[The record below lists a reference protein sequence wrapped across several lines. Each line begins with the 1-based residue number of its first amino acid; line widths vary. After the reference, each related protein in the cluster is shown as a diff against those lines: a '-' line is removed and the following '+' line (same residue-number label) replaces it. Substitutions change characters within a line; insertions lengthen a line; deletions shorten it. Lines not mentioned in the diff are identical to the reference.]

1 MKVLLLYPETP
12 GSFWSFQESC
22 KLVDRQALLPP
33 LGLITVAALLP
44 AAWDFRLVDL
54 NARPLTPEDWD
65 WADLVMVSGMLI
77 HKPGVLA
84 LIRESK
90 AHHKT
95 VAVGGPY
102 ATSLPQEA
110 QDAGA
115 DFLILGECEST
126 LPRFLQA
133 LAAGQKTGVIRE
145 EAKPDMTLSPVPR
158 FDLLNLANYEVLS
171 IQTSRGCPFN
181 CEFCDVVNLFGR
193 QPRYKKPQ
201 QVIDELAAIYRLGF
215 RGTVFI
221 SDDNFIGNK
230 DHTRAILE
238 LLIPWSKSHGEPFG
252 YWTQAS
258 VNLGQDLELIDLLT
272 AANFS
277 TIFLG
282 VESPDEELLKLN
294 RKYQNINNPVAQ
306 SITNLSAN
314 GLTPMASF
322 VLGFDQERPGAG
334 DRICEFVEA
343 NHIPLVSLNTL
354 HVLPNTSLWER
365 LRRQGRLLETKA
377 PGDMNLLGGLNYLPT
392 RPEAEILGEYVRA
405 VDRLYEPS
413 RFLSRLYLHSLDM
426 RPTRRYL
433 KGGEEGPR
441 QVSRQKAQ
449 LPLRGQFRDL
459 LTLAKLFW
467 RHGVLAS
474 YRRQFW
480 RQLWD
485 LKRKNPSR
493 LKRYLINC
501 FVGESIFWVRRE
513 VLRLAAVESGHW
525 GTVTYTPEPES
536 EEDQERPLKAATT

>member
-12 GSFWSFQESC
+12 GSFWSFKESC
-22 KLVDRQALLPP
+22 NLAGSKALLPP

-44 AAWDFRLVDL
+44 AAWDFHLVDL
-54 NARPLTPEDWD
+54 NAGELTPKDWD
-65 WADLVMVSGMLI
+65 WADLVMISGMLI
-77 HKPGVLA
+77 HKPGVLG

-90 AHHKT
+90 AHRKT

-102 ATSLPQEA
+102 ATSLPQEIL
-110 QDAGA
+110 DAGA

-126 LPRFLQA
+126 MPLFLQA
-133 LAAGQKTGVIRE
+133 LEKGKKTGVIRE
-145 EAKPDMTLSPVPR
+145 EAKPDLRLSPIPR
-158 FDLLNLANYEVLS
+158 FDLVDLADYTTLS

-193 QPRYKKPQ
+193 LPRYKEPQ
-201 QVIDELAAIYRLGF
+201 QVMAELEAIYRFGF

-230 DHTRAILE
+230 NHARAILD

-258 VNLGQDLELIDLLT
+258 VNLGQDLEMIDLLT

-282 VESPDEELLKLN
+282 VESPDEELLRLN
-294 RKYQNINNPVAQ
+294 RKYQNISNPAAQ
-306 SITNLSAN
+306 SIANITAN

-322 VLGFDQERPGAG
+322 VLGFDQEKPGAG
-334 DRICEFVEA
+334 DRICEFVEN
-343 NHIPLVSLNTL
+343 NHIPLVVVNTL

-365 LRRQGRLLETKA
+365 LKRQGRLLEAKVS
-377 PGDMNLLGGLNYLPT
+377 GDMNLLGGLNYVPD

-413 RFLSRLYLHSLDM
+413 GYIYRVYRHCLTM
-426 RPTRRYL
+426 RPTRRHL
-433 KGGEEGPR
+433 KQQEGKESVPR
-441 QVSRQKAQ
+441 KKSP
-449 LPLRGQFRDL
+449 LPLRGRLRDL
-459 LTLAKLFW
+459 RTLVKGLW
-467 RHGVLAS
+467 RHGVLAPH
-474 YRRQFW
+474 RWQFW
-480 RQLWD
+480 WQLWD
-485 LKRKNPSR
+485 LKRRNPSR
-493 LKRYLINC
+493 LKCYLINC

-513 VLRLAAVESGHW
+513 VLRLAAAESGNW
-525 GTVTYTPEPES
+525 GSIAYTPEQAS
-536 EEDQERPLKAATT
+536 EDQERPFKAATT

>member
-12 GSFWSFQESC
+12 GSFWSFKESC
-22 KLVDRQALLPP
+22 KLAGSKALLPP

-44 AAWDFRLVDL
+44 AEWGFRLVDL
-54 NARPLTPEDWD
+54 NTRQLTPEDWD
-65 WADLVMVSGMLI
+65 WADLVMISGMLI

-84 LIRESK
+84 LIRQARAQGK
-90 AHHKT
+90 P

-102 ATSLPQEA
+102 ATSLPQEVLE
-110 QDAGA
+110 AGA

-126 LPRFLQA
+126 IPLFLQA
-133 LAAGQKTGVIRE
+133 LEEGKKTGVIRE
-145 EAKPDMTLSPVPR
+145 EAKPDLARSPVPR
-158 FDLLNLANYEVLS
+158 FDLVNLADYEVMS

-193 QPRYKKPQ
+193 QPRYKEPP
-201 QVIDELAAIYRLGF
+201 QVIAELEAIYRLGF

-221 SDDNFIGNK
+221 SDDNFIGNQ
-230 DHTRAILE
+230 DHTRAILDR
-238 LLIPWSKSHGEPFG
+238 LTPWMMSHDNPFG
-252 YWTQAS
+252 FWTQAS
-258 VNLGQDLELIDLLT
+258 VNLGQDLALIDLLT

-294 RKYQNINNPVAQ
+294 RKYQNLKNPVAQ
-306 SITNLSAN
+306 SIANITAN

-322 VLGFDQERPGAG
+322 VLGFDQEKPGAG
-334 DRICEFVEA
+334 ERICEFVERH
-343 NHIPLVSLNTL
+343 HIPLVVLNTL

-365 LRRQGRLLETKA
+365 LRRQGRLLDAKV
-377 PGDMNLLGGLNYLPT
+377 PGDMNLLGGLNYVPD

-413 RFLSRLYLHSLDM
+413 RYFYRLYRHCLTM

-433 KGGEEGPR
+433 KLQEGKR
-441 QVSRQKAQ
+441 EVSRPKPQ
-449 LPLRGQFRDL
+449 LPLRGQLRDL
-459 LTLAKLFW
+459 LTVAKGFW
-467 RHGVLAS
+467 RHGVVAH

-480 RQLWD
+480 WQLWD
-485 LKRKNPSR
+485 LYRKNPSR
-493 LKRYLINC
+493 LKKYLINC

-513 VLRLAAVESGHW
+513 VLRLAAAESRHW
-525 GTVTYTPEPES
+525 GTITYTPDS
-536 EEDQERPLKAATT
+536 ASDQAQEETLKAVTT